1 MPTLN
6 IQHMRKNKTKYKDEI
21 LNVTNREVKQSNLAE
36 SPKSMLLIWFASNA
50 PQLLSPSILRI
61 RILIGDLIIAVSLVL
76 AAYIHVN
83 YLLICIIGFVANWL
97 SFYIDGKLIE
107 NKEGSES
114 SSQNILLDAV
124 INWISTLLIS
134 IGFVVYVGSPFFLFG
149 VLLVILYSW
158 RMVISLLHKVL
169 NINDT
174 IDSESLNSSQ
184 LKLLII
190 LMIITEV
197 FIPWSILYSA
207 VFIIAFLM
215 VTNIIKVKNL
225 YIFK

>member
-1 MPTLN
+1 M
-6 IQHMRKNKTKYKDEI
+6 KE
-21 LNVTNREVKQSNLAE
+21 
-36 SPKSMLLIWFASNA
+36 
-50 PQLLSPSILRI
+50 
-61 RILIGDLIIAVSLVL
+61 
-76 AAYIHVN
+76 
-83 YLLICIIGFVANWL
+83 GFFVIWL